1 LIAFAIILTLEH
13 ERPGRVPIAE
23 IVQAALS

>member
-13 ERPGRVPIAE
+13 ERPGRMPIAE
-23 IVQAALS
+23 IIQAVLS